1 MLPLHDLRELA
12 APARETEAERL
23 TRSEVTTPFDLTTGP
38 MLRSLLLRLAD
49 EEHILVLT
57 IHHIV
62 SDGWSLNL
70 LFREL
75 AAFYAAFV
83 AGTPPALPALPVQYA
98 DFAHWQRRWLTG
110 DVLEAQRAYWMEQLA
125 GELPV
130 LNLPTDRARPST
142 PTLQGA
148 TRSAVID
155 AAILAGLRDLSRREG
170 VTLFTTMLAAFKT
183 LLLRY
188 TGQEDL
194 VVGALV
200 AGRVRPEVEH
210 LMGFFVNT
218 LALRSD
224 FSGDPTFREALR
236 RTRDVVVG
244 AHAHAD
250 FPFERLV
257 EELQPERDLS
267 RGPLFQVALNMLS
280 FGFGADIALP
290 GVRARPLPSL
300 ELHAVTDLLTLYVF
314 EGHDTLELSF
324 VYNTALFDVET
335 IARLLSH
342 VHTLLG
348 GIVADPDRAL
358 SALPLLPP
366 DESHRLLVE
375 WNATETA
382 FPLDETYARQFEAQA
397 TRTPDAVAA
406 VADEGTLTYRELDAR
421 ANRLAR
427 RLVAAGI
434 GRDQRGG
441 AARRAVAR
449 FPDLDRRRVQGGRRL
464 PAARSPPPCRPPRRH
479 PVGQRRRG
487 RPRGRRLR
495 GRAGRGPG
503 GDGRRRPADVA
514 PRGGPAS
521 APRRCGRRCIRAERP
536 RTWPTS
542 STPRARP
549 GCRRAPWSS
558 SAAMLNHLHAK
569 IQDLGLTSAG
579 RRGPDGVAV
588 LRHLGL
594 AVPGAA
600 ARGRPGADRV
610 RRGRARPRAPA
621 RPASSAEA
629 VTVLEIVPSV
639 LASAFPDDGDA
650 RVSRAGADRVCAG

>member
-1 MLPLHDLRELA
+1 MSELSAAAKRDLLARLLRERAERPPQGAPALAPIARDGDMALSFGQERVWFLEQLQPESLFYNLLVRVGFSGRLDVEALRRSMEAMVARHEVLRTTFPTVDGRPVGRISSPAAWVLPLHDLRELA

-38 MLRSLLLRLAD
+38 LLRSLLLRLTD
-49 EEHILVLT
+49 EEHVLVLT

-110 DVLEAQRAYWMEQLA
+110 DVLEAQRAYWMERLA

-130 LNLPTDRARPST
+130 LNLPTDRARPAM

-170 VTLFTTMLAAFKT
+170 VTLFTTMLTAFKT

-267 RGPLFQVALNMLS
+267 RGPVFQVALNMLS
-280 FGFGADIALP
+280 FGFGADTALP

-300 ELHAVTDLLTLYVF
+300 EMHAVTDLLTLYVF
-314 EGHDTLELSF
+314 EGRDSLELCF

-348 GIVADPDRAL
+348 GIVDDPDRAL

-366 DESHRLLVE
+366 DESPPARGRVERHRDGVP
-375 WNATETA
+375 ARRT
-382 FPLDETYARQFEAQA
+382 FARQFEAQA
-397 TRTPDAVAA
+397 ARTPEAVAA

-421 ANRLAR
+421 ANRVAR

-434 GRDQRGG
+434 GRDTWWRCS
-441 AARRAVAR
+441 AAR
-449 FPDLDRRRVQGGRRL
+449 
-464 PAARSPPPCRPPRRH
+464 
-479 PVGQRRRG
+479 
-487 RPRGRRLR
+487 
-495 GRAGRGPG
+495 
-503 GDGRRRPADVA
+503 
-514 PRGGPAS
+514 
-521 APRRCGRRCIRAERP
+521 
-536 RTWPTS
+536 TS
-542 STPRARP
+542 IS
-549 GCRRAPWSS
+549 
-558 SAAMLNHLHAK
+558 
-569 IQDLGLTSAG
+569 
-579 RRGPDGVAV
+579 
-588 LRHLGL
+588 
-594 AVPGAA
+594 
-600 ARGRPGADRV
+600 
-610 RRGRARPRAPA
+610 
-621 RPASSAEA
+621 
-629 VTVLEIVPSV
+629 
-639 LASAFPDDGDA
+639 
-650 RVSRAGADRVCAG
+650 